1 MLQLMQE
8 GRQWGSNSDFFGNK
22 KKVLFIPIHLQ
33 PPTTFYVSDPF
44 SAKADSNDL
53 INILNNGIEKAD
65 ISQSFWS
72 MIQVM
77 KVASYSG
84 QAYKGLKFTH
94 CLKGQVN

>member
-1 MLQLMQE
+1 MVRKELQFLLEIKM
-8 GRQWGSNSDFFGNK
+8 
-22 KKVLFIPIHLQ
+22 VLFIHHYPQ
-33 PPTTFYVSDPF
+33 PPTASFIDQVLS
-44 SAKADSNDL
+44 SAKEDVKDL
-53 INILNNGIEKAD
+53 INILNNSIGKAD

-72 MIQVM
+72 MIKVM